1 MMRIVIIPEPLAEA
15 ANKDVDLRQLPG
27 SPSKK
32 RPCIER
38 GEQPPLKKT
47 KAEVFDE

>member
-1 MMRIVIIPEPLAEA
+1 MMVVVMVPEPLVEA
-15 ANKDVDLRQLPG
+15 ANKDVDLRQLSG

-32 RPCIER
+32 RSSLDR
-38 GEQPPLKKT
+38 TEQPPTKKT

>member
-1 MMRIVIIPEPLAEA
+1 MILVIVPEPLVEA
-15 ANKDVDLRQLPG
+15 ANKDVDLRLLSG
-27 SPSKK
+27 SPNKK
-32 RPCIER
+32 RPSLET

>member
-1 MMRIVIIPEPLAEA
+1 MIIVIIPEPLVEA

-27 SPSKK
+27 SPAKK
-32 RPCIER
+32 RPSMER
-38 GEQPPLKKT
+38 GEQPLLKKT

>member
-1 MMRIVIIPEPLAEA
+1 MMGIVIIPEPLVEA

-27 SPSKK
+27 SPSRK
-32 RPCIER
+32 RSSAER
-38 GEQPPLKKT
+38 GEQPLPKKT

>member
-1 MMRIVIIPEPLAEA
+1 MMIVVMVTEPLVDA

-32 RPCIER
+32 RSSVER
-38 GEQPPLKKT
+38 GDQPPTKKT

>member
-1 MMRIVIIPEPLAEA
+1 MIIVIIPEPLVEV

-27 SPSKK
+27 SSGKK
-32 RPCIER
+32 RPSTER
-38 GEQPPLKKT
+38 AEQPPLKKT

>member
-1 MMRIVIIPEPLAEA
+1 MMVVVMVPEPHVEA

-32 RPCIER
+32 RASMER
-38 GEQPPLKKT
+38 GEQPPMKKT

>member
-1 MMRIVIIPEPLAEA
+1 MMFVVVIPEPLVEA

-27 SPSKK
+27 SSNKK
-32 RPCIER
+32 RPSVER
-38 GEQPPLKKT
+38 GEQPMPKKT

>member
-1 MMRIVIIPEPLAEA
+1 MMIIVMVAEPLVEA

-32 RPCIER
+32 RSSMER
-38 GEQPPLKKT
+38 ADQPPTKKS